1 MPTTT
6 GSWRDSARTFIAER
20 PAETRAYLAA
30 FLPAAPTLNLRR
42 VGTQIRVLW
51 DRGEHPAFP
60 STRVEAQIAR
70 RGQSFAVVP
79 IVSARTM
86 RLPVA
91 AANGV
96 RVRMRTV
103 NEVGTSPWSAV
114 LRVRL

>member
-30 FLPAAPTLNLRR
+30 FLPAAPTLNSRR
-42 VGTQIRVLW
+42 VGAQIRVTW
-51 DRGEHPAFP
+51 AGGEHPDFP

-79 IVSARTM
+79 IVAVGTV
-86 RLPVA
+86 RLPIA
-91 AANGV
+91 AANGI